1 VNTYITILTAICS
14 LLVKI
19 YLHARKKGY
28 RGAVKEVKEDWGR
41 GREEG
46 EGARE
51 RCGEKSLVRDLN

>member
-1 VNTYITILTAICS
+1 

-28 RGAVKEVKEDWGR
+28 RGAVKEVNVDWGR

-46 EGARE
+46 EGRE

>member
-1 VNTYITILTAICS
+1 MQGKLGVESWIKWIGYREG
-14 LLVKI
+14 VK
-19 YLHARKKGY
+19 KKG
-28 RGAVKEVKEDWGR
+28 GIGR

>member
-1 VNTYITILTAICS
+1 MNIYTYITILTAICS

-46 EGARE
+46 EGGGRE
-51 RCGEKSLVRDLN
+51 KWRKVLGT